1 MEEVIGP
8 LKESPLIS
16 RYARCLSWPNDSGIF
31 PISLLEYKDK
41 TSNFG
46 ELKMLGGIS
55 PLRELP
61 LRSRFMKLVV
71 RLENQL
77 GIS

>member
-1 MEEVIGP
+1 MEEGIGP
-8 LKESPLIS
+8 LKELFCIP
-16 RYARCLSWPNDSGIF
+16 RYVRCLSWPNDSGIF
-31 PISLLEYKDK
+31 PISLLECKYK
-41 TSNFG
+41 TSNFCK
-46 ELKMLGGIS
+46 LKMLGGIS

-61 LRSRFMKLVV
+61 LRSRCKRLVV